1 MLIEYNELMTTAGLG
16 HIAMEQMV
24 RHNPNPTTYE
34 FPDSMLGASDD
45 AKREY
50 IKNKVYREC
59 KKTRGYLME
68 YRKQRVRCYCGQS
81 VSRPNIRIHQRS
93 AKCRANTLR
102 AARNPHS
109 KDHERA
115 SQALEHLKPSL
126 EVVEVEQPLLPP
138 LLPPLS

>member
-1 MLIEYNELMTTAGLG
+1 MNMLLEYNKLMTAAGKG
-16 HIAMEQMV
+16 HLAMQQMV
-24 RHNPNPTTYE
+24 HHNPKPTIYK
-34 FPDSMLGASDD
+34 FPDSMMTASDD

-81 VSRPNIRIHQRS
+81 ISRPNIRSHQRS

-138 LLPPLS
+138 LSS

>member
-1 MLIEYNELMTTAGLG
+1 MNMLIEYNELMTTAGLG

-34 FPDSMLGASDD
+34 FPDSMMTASSD

-81 VSRPNIRIHQRS
+81 ISKPNIRIHQKS

-115 SQALEHLKPSL
+115 LQALGHSAAFLQ
-126 EVVEVEQPLLPP
+126 EVEPESQPLLPP
-138 LLPPLS
+138 P

>member
-34 FPDSMLGASDD
+34 FPDSMMTASSD

-81 VSRPNIRIHQRS
+81 VSKPNIRIHQKS
-93 AKCRANTLR
+93 EKCKRNTLK

-115 SQALEHLKPSL
+115 SQALGHSAAFLQ
-126 EVVEVEQPLLPP
+126 EVEPESQPLLPP
-138 LLPPLS
+138 P